1 MKLKEK
7 HKQFVVISYARFMKL
22 TDIVDAFIEEFEDE
36 LPPLGIPET
45 PNIDKIMA
53 EPLND
58 SELHSRSEFIAAYL
72 KKHLKVFDEKYGK
85 DADDKLNE
93 SALAAF
99 NIYREG
105 RYIRNY
111 KTYYIKERADHQRQ
125 LREKLFNQFRRLDIK
140 HRQFPEKYRDLFNQT
155 REEYCTNYRTLN
167 LTTAANIAQELETL
181 YGYQKQCIFQAEDTE
196 EATKHVTLAHQIL
209 KTLVACNAINTEQE
223 IVNITPNDTKALED
237 KK

>member
-36 LPPLGIPET
+36 LPTPEIPEM

-72 KKHLKVFDEKYGK
+72 KKNLKAFDEEYGK
-85 DADDKLNE
+85 EADKKLNE

-99 NIYREG
+99 NAQRQD
-105 RYIRNY
+105 RYIKNY
-111 KTYYIKERADHQRQ
+111 KLYYTRERADHERQ
-125 LREKLFNQFRRLDIK
+125 LRQELFNQFRRLNIN

-155 REEYCTNYRTLN
+155 RDEYCANYRTSD
-167 LTTAANIAQELETL
+167 LTTSANIAQELETL
-181 YGYQKQCIFQAEDTE
+181 YGYQKQRVFQAEDPE

-209 KTLVACNAINTEQE
+209 KTLVACNAINAEQAV
-223 IVNITPNDTKALED
+223 IDITPQNTKALEE
-237 KK
+237 K

>member
-7 HKQFVVISYARFMKL
+7 HKQFVVKSFARFMKL
-22 TDIVDAFIEEFEDE
+22 TDIIDAFIEEFEDE

-45 PNIDKIMA
+45 PNIDEIMA

-72 KKHLKVFDEKYGK
+72 KKHLKAFDEKYGK

-99 NIYREG
+99 DIYRED

-111 KTYYIKERADHQRQ
+111 KLYYTRERADHEKQ
-125 LREKLFNQFRRLDIK
+125 LRQKLFNQFRRLDIK

-155 REEYCTNYRTLN
+155 RDEFCASYRTSN
-167 LTTAANIAQELETL
+167 LMTSANIAQELETL
-181 YGYQKQCIFQAEDTE
+181 YGYQKQRLFQAEDPE

-209 KTLVACNAINTEQE
+209 KTLVACNAINTDQD
-223 IVNITPNDTKALED
+223 IVNITPKDTKALEEN
-237 KK
+237 K